1 MGNRTFTQ
9 VPPDSTGDKLAMRN
23 RTKGADTVLEQAV
36 YIGEE
41 ETFIAVCD
49 AVAPATNKS
58 LACIFNATGSGV
70 TVRIHDILLHQL
82 GLVAQTGVNSRLEMR
97 RATAVSAGTTVTAE
111 KFDTNNANLP
121 AGVTVRHNGTVTDGN
136 LLYPVVITND
146 EPPLSGLPNYSQDK
160 SIWKAMRG
168 IRIQPFV
175 LRENEGLTVKNVTNT
190 TVGTWAVVIVFS
202 VEAAH
207 SDV

>member
-70 TVRIHDILLHQL
+70 TVRIHEVLLHQL
-82 GLVAQTGVNSRLEMR
+82 GLVAQTGVNARLELR

>member
-23 RTKGADTVLEQAV
+23 RKKGADTVLEQAV

-70 TVRIHDILLHQL
+70 TVRIHEVLLHQL
-82 GLVAQTGVNSRLEMR
+82 GLVAQTGVNARLELR

-146 EPPLSGLPNYSQDK
+146 ESPLSGLPNYSQDK

-207 SDV
+207 ADV